1 MSGEWHAEDL
11 FFSDPGISMVHYKF
25 AAEIDGDAKTLR
37 SLLALNPPYG
47 Q

>member
-1 MSGEWHAEDL
+1 
-11 FFSDPGISMVHYKF
+11 MVHYKF

>member
-1 MSGEWHAEDL
+1 MSGEWRAEDQV
-11 FFSDPGISMVHYKF
+11 FSDPGISMVHYKF